1 MLQQS
6 ILTTLRKFPSITLTH
21 FARIVGD
28 KAKAQTQKEGS
39 KKKKQTEFSEKRKTY
54 VCVSG
59 GKKCSFFGKLLV
71 FPPFLRFALSPY
83 HTRNVPFQG
92 VWKWKVDVRWV
103 NSFMTK
109 IHFI

>member
-28 KAKAQTQKEGS
+28 KAKGQTQKEGS

-59 GKKCSFFGKLLV
+59 VRNVRFSENCLFFLPFKIRSFT
-71 FPPFLRFALSPY
+71 LSP
-83 HTRNVPFQG
+83 TQCSISG
-92 VWKWKVDVRWV
+92 GMEME
-103 NSFMTK
+103 S
-109 IHFI
+109 

>member
-28 KAKAQTQKEGS
+28 KAKGQTQKEGS

-71 FPPFLRFALSPY
+71 FPPFSDSLFHLITHAM
-83 HTRNVPFQG
+83 F
-92 VWKWKVDVRWV
+92 
-103 NSFMTK
+103 
-109 IHFI
+109 HFRGYGNGKLT